1 MKISRK
7 NITNNLKNYYL
18 FIVCRIL
25 ADGRVMAGNRYRVRV
40 AEISSTK
47 DILLDVFYKI
57 GGIIQTA
64 VALLGIQETNG
75 HDAISLIESLARG

>member
-1 MKISRK
+1 MFYPKKVTI
-7 NITNNLKNYYL
+7 YL
-18 FIVCRIL
+18 FFRIL

-64 VALLGIQETNG
+64 VSLLGIQETNG
-75 HDAISLIESLARG
+75 HDAIRLIESLARG